1 MCADGMSFP
10 DMVRKAAILISKRFK
25 HKNMDEEFLYSR
37 REKYRVT
44 GRTEEGLVLLEDTG
58 CSHAGPSRSWR
69 RN

>member
-44 GRTEEGLVLLEDTG
+44 GRKKAWYYWRTRDAAMRGRR
-58 CSHAGPSRSWR
+58 AG
-69 RN
+69 